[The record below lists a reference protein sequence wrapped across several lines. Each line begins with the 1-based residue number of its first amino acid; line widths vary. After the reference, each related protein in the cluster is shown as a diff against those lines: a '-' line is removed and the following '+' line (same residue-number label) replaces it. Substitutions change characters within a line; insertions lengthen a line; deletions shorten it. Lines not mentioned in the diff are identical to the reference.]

1 MDKEL
6 VAKYLNKLKD
16 DSDLTIEAIAKKSKR
31 SESSVK
37 NLLYANV
44 DDPRLDT
51 VAPIVYALNGSIDD
65 MLNPS
70 KSRDELKENSGT
82 QRCKDGCVL
91 REMHETQNAD
101 LKEHY
106 ENRLADKKE
115 IIETLKRE
123 CRHAK
128 ILSWVCVLIL
138 VGLLIL
144 EVSNPNLGWIQ
155 F

>member
-16 DSDLTIEAIAKKSKR
+16 DTGLTIEAIARKSGR

-51 VAPIVYALNGSIDD
+51 VTPIVYALKGSVDE
-65 MLNPS
+65 MLNPG
-70 KSRDELKENSGT
+70 KSRDGLNENSGV
-82 QRCKDGCVL
+82 QRCKDGCVF
-91 REMHETQNAD
+91 REMHETHNAD
-101 LKEHY
+101 IKEHY

-115 IIETLKRE
+115 IIDNLKKE
-123 CRHAK
+123 CLHAK

-144 EVSNPNLGWIQ
+144 EVSNPKMGWIQ

>member
-16 DSDLTIEAIAKKSKR
+16 DTGLTIEAIARKSGR

-51 VAPIVYALNGSIDD
+51 VTPIVYALKGSVDE
-65 MLNPS
+65 MLNPG
-70 KSRDELKENSGT
+70 KSRDELNENSGV
-82 QRCKDGCVL
+82 QRCKDGCVF
-91 REMHETQNAD
+91 REMHETHNSD
-101 LKEHY
+101 IKEHY

-115 IIETLKRE
+115 IIDNLKKE
-123 CRHAK
+123 CLHAK
-128 ILSWVCVLIL
+128 ILSWACVLIL

-144 EVSNPNLGWIQ
+144 EVSNPKMGWIQ